1 MLEKTK
7 IAFVSTIPNTLFFY
21 IELLKALQ
29 NAGARLTLITSE
41 NPFLEKLTAQL
52 DCQAERVPFSRSL
65 SPFRDWQTLCRLTKL
80 FRTNRFDLVHAHTP
94 KAGFL
99 SMKASAAASV
109 PVRLYTIHGLVGDTA
124 SFWKR
129 QIFSFCEKRA
139 CRYAHQV
146 LAVSPS
152 LRRQLVEEGLCP
164 AGKVSVLRDGSA
176 CGIDVDG
183 LYVPTEAVRQ
193 EARRIREHFQIPAE
207 AVVLGFV
214 GRLTP
219 EKGIPMLLDVFGK
232 LARNNPLLHLLMVGR
247 MDEVREKLDAR
258 SLSLIREHP
267 RIHWAG
273 HIPFPAAYYA
283 AMDIFV
289 MPSRREG
296 FGMCNIEAAAMG
308 VPVAASRITGCVD
321 SVRENVTGLLFQRDD
336 PQDLARCLMRLIDDP
351 QLRRKMGQEGTRWV
365 RERFSSRLLVQEHLH
380 LYECLLAQRGS

>member
-7 IAFVSTIPNTLFFY
+7 IAFISTIPNTLFFY

-65 SPFRDWQTLCRLTKL
+65 SPVQDWRTLRGLTGL
-80 FRTNRFDLVHAHTP
+80 FRRNGYDLVHAHTP

-124 SFWKR
+124 VFWKR
-129 QIFSFCEKRA
+129 KLFSFCEKQA
-139 CRYAHQV
+139 CRHAHQV

-152 LRRQLVEEGLCP
+152 LRKRIVDEGLCP
-164 AGKVSVLRDGSA
+164 AEKVSVLRDGSA

-183 LYVPTEAVRQ
+183 LYSPTEAVRQ
-193 EARRIREHFQIPAE
+193 EARRIREQFQIPPE

-219 EKGIPMLLDVFGK
+219 EKGIPMLLEVFGN
-232 LARNNPLLHLLMVGR
+232 LAQKNPLLHLLLVGR
-247 MDEVREKLDAR
+247 MDEDREKLDAR
-258 SLSLIREHP
+258 SLSMIREHP

-296 FGMCNIEAAAMG
+296 FGMCNIEAAAME

-321 SVRENVTGLLFQRDD
+321 SIQENVTGLLFQRDD
-336 PQDLARCLMRLIDDP
+336 PQDLIRCLTRLIDDP
-351 QLRRKMGQEGTRWV
+351 QLRRRMGQEGARWV
-365 RERFSSRLLVQEHLH
+365 RERFSSRLLVQEHLQ
-380 LYECLLAQRGS
+380 LYERLLARRGC